1 LAYTANPAKIG
12 AQNTEKSRKMPPKPL
27 LSAPDTLCPCGTQK
41 PLRDC
46 CLPFINGS
54 NNPLTAEQLMRSRYS
69 AHALLAIDYLWDT
82 WSPEQRLRS
91 SKDDILAW
99 AESCDWLGLQI
110 LGTQQGGTNDDTGI
124 VEFIALFRQ
133 QGKMH
138 QHHEVSQFKKIL
150 GKWLYVDH
158 QT

>member
-1 LAYTANPAKIG
+1 
-12 AQNTEKSRKMPPKPL
+12 
-27 LSAPDTLCPCGTQK
+27 
-41 PLRDC
+41 
-46 CLPFINGS
+46 
-54 NNPLTAEQLMRSRYS
+54 MRSRYV

-91 SKDDILAW
+91 SKDDIRAW

-110 LGTQQGGTNDDTGI
+110 LSTQQGRADDNEGI

-133 QGKMH
+133 QGQLQ
-138 QHHEVSQFKKIL
+138 QHHEVSQFKKVL

-158 QT
+158 LQ